1 MVSCEFQEQSSVAT
15 FRACS
20 SAIGVFQPDWFLLEN
35 VDMEADDAESNLA
48 LIVKYLTEI
57 GYEVQVF
64 RTCAADFG
72 LPQRRIRLYIG
83 GFHRLKQP
91 ECSFRRVERMLN
103 VMRLP
108 SQYPDSCQCS
118 FIDFFFFDSD
128 SRF

>member
-20 SAIGVFQPDWFLLEN
+20 SAIGVFQPEWFLLEN